1 MLCQLETTPHG
12 TSDGTPMST
21 PPRSGS
27 QDHSSPLISVANLVV
42 TPHNHALSD
51 LSGRL
56 LHSLGRSLVS
66 PRPVVYFLTSLRMT
80 SVFKNARVFTVAGE
94 LLENG
99 SLIVKDGVIEQVG
112 TYDDLA
118 AQAESEAVIHDLQG
132 NVLAP
137 GFIDGHMH
145 LVLHGASLRKI
156 GLEQCKSLDDI
167 RAALIA
173 GAAERADAP
182 RLFGRGFMQH
192 MVNGDPTAAMIDDV
206 DSRPIYINSKDLHFT
221 WCNSAALKELNIG
234 DTPDPKG
241 GKIYRDA
248 NGNPTGL
255 MGEAA
260 AINIVW
266 PHMNKI
272 TPYEEKL
279 DQVHAAVESYSST
292 GYTGLIELA
301 TDDEIWS
308 LMLKL
313 KEEKAPMRMAAHW
326 LVAPSEHVE
335 ESLAQVD
342 RAIELHEQYNLET
355 SPDCR
360 IAGIKLILD
369 GIVDACTAALSKP
382 YTSNSEHPDTFWTP
396 EHLRAVVSKAD
407 AAGLQCALHA
417 IGDRAVTLA
426 VDTLE
431 ACGTPGRRHR
441 IEHLELTSPED
452 AARLGK
458 LGITAS
464 IQPVHADPCVLR
476 AWTKIL
482 GEDRSKRAFAYKEF
496 HDGGATLAIGT
507 DAPTAPTHPMQN
519 MYVATT
525 RKSAREPH
533 AEDLGVVNEVFALPL
548 AVAMAGAAEG
558 TAKSCFAEKR
568 VGTLEVG
575 KSADFVVLGMEWDK
589 EKLLQ
594 AEVRETWFA
603 GRRVYKKA

>member
-1 MLCQLETTPHG
+1 MVSIFKDARLF
-12 TSDGTPMST
+12 TSAAELVEG
-21 PPRSGS
+21 
-27 QDHSSPLISVANLVV
+27 HVLVV
-42 TPHNHALSD
+42 RD
-51 LSGRL
+51 G
-56 LHSLGRSLVS
+56 
-66 PRPVVYFLTSLRMT
+66 
-80 SVFKNARVFTVAGE
+80 
-94 LLENG
+94 
-99 SLIVKDGVIEQVG
+99 LIDYIGP
-112 TYDDLA
+112 YDDSIKRLEA
-118 AQAESEAVIHDLQG
+118 DAEVHDMQ
-132 NVLAP
+132 NQVLAP

-145 LVLHGASLRKI
+145 LVLHGASIRKI
-156 GLEQCKSLDDI
+156 GLEQCKTLEDI
-167 RAALIA
+167 RNALKA
-173 GAAERADAP
+173 GAAERSDAP

-192 MVNGDPTAAMIDDV
+192 MVGGDPTAAMIDDI
-206 DSRPIYINSKDLHFT
+206 DPRPIYINSKDLHFT
-221 WCNSAALKELNIG
+221 WCNSAALKELDVG

-248 NGNPTGL
+248 QGSPTGL

-279 DQVHAAVESYSST
+279 DQVHAAIDSYTTT

-308 LMLKL
+308 LMLHL
-313 KEEKAPMRMAAHW
+313 RDEKAPMRMAAHW
-326 LVAPSEHVE
+326 LVAPHENVE
-335 ESLAQVD
+335 DSLAQVD
-342 RAIELHEQYNLET
+342 RAIELHKQYNLST

-369 GIVDACTAALSKP
+369 GIVDACTAALSQP
-382 YTSNSEHPDTFWTP
+382 YTSNSSHPDTFWTP
-396 EHLRAVVSKAD
+396 SHLRAVVRKAD

-417 IGDRAVTLA
+417 IGDHAVTLA

-431 ACGTPGRRHR
+431 ACGTPGARHR
-441 IEHLELTSPED
+441 IEHLELTSPAD
-452 AARLGK
+452 AARLGQ

-464 IQPVHADPCVLR
+464 VQPVHADPCVLR
-476 AWTKIL
+476 AWPEIL
-482 GEDRSKRAFAYKEF
+482 GEDRYRRAFAYKEF
-496 HDGGATLAIGT
+496 HDGGATIAIGT

-525 RKSAREPH
+525 RKSAREPN
-533 AEDLGVVNEVFALPL
+533 AEDLAAVNEGFALPL

-575 KSADFVVLGMEWDK
+575 KCADFVVLGMDWNK
-589 EKLLQ
+589 EKLLE
-594 AEVRETWFA
+594 AEVRETWF
-603 GRRVYKKA
+603 GGKRVYQKS

>member
-1 MLCQLETTPHG
+1 
-12 TSDGTPMST
+12 
-21 PPRSGS
+21 
-27 QDHSSPLISVANLVV
+27 
-42 TPHNHALSD
+42 
-51 LSGRL
+51 
-56 LHSLGRSLVS
+56 
-66 PRPVVYFLTSLRMT
+66 MT
-80 SVFKNARVFTVAGE
+80 SVFKNARVFTSAGE

-99 SLIVKDGVIEQVG
+99 AVIVKDGLIDHVG
-112 TYDDLA
+112 PYDDTVKSVEA
-118 AQAESEAVIHDLQG
+118 SAEVQDLQG

-167 RAALIA
+167 RAALKA
-173 GAAERADAP
+173 GAAERPDVP

-192 MVNGDPTAAMIDDV
+192 MVGGDPTAAMIDDL
-206 DSRPIYINSKDLHFT
+206 DPRPIYINSKDLHFT
-221 WCNSAALKELNIG
+221 WCNSAALKELDIG
-234 DTPDPKG
+234 NTPDPKG

-248 NGNPTGL
+248 QGNPTGL

-279 DQVHAAVESYSST
+279 DQVHVAVESYIST

-326 LVAPSEHVE
+326 LVAPSDNIQD
-335 ESLAQVD
+335 SLVQVD
-342 RAIELHEQYNLET
+342 RAIELHKQYNLQT

-369 GIVDACTAALSKP
+369 GIVDACTAALSQP
-382 YTSNSEHPDTFWTP
+382 YTSNSTHPDTFWTP
-396 EHLRAVVSKAD
+396 EHLQQVVAKAD

-431 ACGTPGRRHR
+431 AHGTPGRRHR
-441 IEHLELTSPED
+441 IEHLELTSPTD

-476 AWTKIL
+476 AWNTIL
-482 GEDRSKRAFAYKEF
+482 GPDRYKRAFAYKEF
-496 HDGGATLAIGT
+496 HDGGAILAIGT

-533 AEDLGVVNEVFALPL
+533 AADLGAVNEEFKLPL

-575 KSADFVVLGMEWDK
+575 KCADFVVLGMEWD
-589 EKLLQ
+589 EETLLG

-603 GRRVYKKA
+603 GKRVFKKA